1 MNGIATEFWSALRAS
16 RSHTGTG
23 GAALGGTP
31 AVYRDLLQ
39 ELEALTSG
47 EKLRIVV
54 DAVAGTSAGGVNGA
68 ALARAVVDGADASV
82 LNRVWIEEADIAQL
96 RFYPRPAPRGPRA
109 LVSLGSTIEP
119 CAQHRKKDQPLTCS
133 SWSQLRD
140 QIIVLLPN
148 T

>member
-1 MNGIATEFWSALRAS
+1 MRISDWSSDVCSSDLNGIATEFWSALRAS

-39 ELEALTSG
+39 ELDALTSG

-54 DAVAGTSAGGVNGA
+54 DAVAGPFAGGVNGA

-82 LNRVWIEEADIAQL
+82 LHRVWLEEADIAAL
-96 RFYPRPAPRGPRA
+96 RCDHHHVPRGEGA
-109 LVSLGSTIEP
+109 LRRLAIGSGQGQE
-119 CAQHRKKDQPLTCS
+119 RGG
-133 SWSQLRD
+133 
-140 QIIVLLPN
+140 
-148 T
+148 

>member
-1 MNGIATEFWSALRAS
+1 MTQEACMKELLIGLVLYGGVYLAVYMNGIATEFWSALRAS

-82 LNRVWIEEADIAQL
+82 LNRVRIEEADIAAM
-96 RFYPRPAPRGPRA
+96 RCDPRA
-109 LVSLGSTIEP
+109 RKSVVEGKRGSVRVDLGG
-119 CAQHRKKDQPLTCS
+119 R
-133 SWSQLRD
+133 
-140 QIIVLLPN
+140 
-148 T
+148 